1 MRPNHHAEMRM
12 CIDEPREHDLASGVD
27 DEIAVRH
34 GIIACI
40 AQRRRC
46 RGPPTTTRP
55 SSMTR
60 SARSIVRT
68 SPCSI
73 AMRVTG
79 SDRALRP

>member
-1 MRPNHHAEMRM
+1 MRPNHHTEMRM
-12 CIDEPREHDLASGVD
+12 CIDEPRQHDLASGVD
-27 DEIAVRH
+27 DEIAARH
-34 GIIACI
+34 GVVGASLNRDDV
-40 AQRRRC
+40 AALA
-46 RGPPTTTRP
+46 TTRP